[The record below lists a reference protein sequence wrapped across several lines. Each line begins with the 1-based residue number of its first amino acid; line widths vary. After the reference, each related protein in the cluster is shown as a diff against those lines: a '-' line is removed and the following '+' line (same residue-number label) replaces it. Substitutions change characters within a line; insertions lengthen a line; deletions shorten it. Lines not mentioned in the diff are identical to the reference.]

1 MSMSFPSVLFCQV
14 LDTLFI
20 LGCLSFS
27 IIAIFHMYSSQSVR
41 KIALL
46 VFPFFFLN
54 IIVHYQEKRK
64 KKRAM
69 FLLCFGHEQILSFH

>member
-1 MSMSFPSVLFCQV
+1 
-14 LDTLFI
+14 
-20 LGCLSFS
+20 
-27 IIAIFHMYSSQSVR
+27 MYSSQSVR

-54 IIVHYQEKRK
+54 IIVHYQEKKK